1 MFVFQLVNNCFV
13 NWKSKGPHSALLQK
27 KTKLLQNL
35 FRCLYYLGDLLSFK
49 FFSSVYKI
57 LNTSGC
63 LNHFSIKNIYCF
75 FLPTSPVQGN
85 ASKTGAVRMIPNLVL
100 LPCSVPTE
108 HSGTHQT
115 LLVVSGLLYCWYQ
128 TVLANLHTKKT
139 GELTH
144 FNRLP
149 KWTDST

>member
-13 NWKSKGPHSALLQK
+13 NWKSKGPYSALLQK

-75 FLPTSPVQGN
+75 FLPTSLRGHLKATYRVEEQNFCKARKVIKWLQHRPKPLETNFVGYVRACLTPVFPSHTPSCAPRQHPRCAN
-85 ASKTGAVRMIPNLVL
+85 RT
-100 LPCSVPTE
+100 
-108 HSGTHQT
+108 SGYI
-115 LLVVSGLLYCWYQ
+115 S
-128 TVLANLHTKKT
+128 
-139 GELTH
+139 
-144 FNRLP
+144 
-149 KWTDST
+149 